1 MIYWL
6 HLAGRRVAA
15 VLPLGLSYALAE
27 AGGWVAYWLWPAKR
41 RHAIA
46 NVRQILGPQAAGQAG
61 RLARAAFRNYGKYL
75 IDMLRLS
82 GSQLR
87 EIEQRL
93 VVYGIEHVEA
103 ARAQGR
109 GLIFVGGHIGNSDI
123 GGAILAAR
131 GYPAHVIAET
141 LHPPRW
147 NTLVQET
154 RRQTGMQ
161 VIPAEAGARE
171 ILHVLRRNEVLAFLI
186 DRPTHHE
193 GSGVAVRFFG
203 AWTRVPPGA
212 ATLALRTGASL
223 IAACVVRAGR
233 GYEVHISPPVQVER
247 SGDLQADI
255 QALTQRVMTALEQF
269 IRQHPDQW
277 FMFRPMWPE
286 PHHRGA
292 SLAHGSADVSPTGS
306 LT

>member
-6 HLAGRRVAA
+6 HLAGRRVAT
-15 VLPLGLSYALAE
+15 VLPLGVSYALAGM
-27 AGGWVAYWLWPAKR
+27 GGWVAYWLWPAKR
-41 RHAIA
+41 RHALA
-46 NVRQILGPQAAGQAG
+46 NVRQILGPAAAEQAG
-61 RLARAAFRNYGKYL
+61 GLARTAFRNYGKYL

-87 EIEQRL
+87 DIEQRL

-131 GYPAHVIAET
+131 GFPAHVIAET
-141 LHPPRW
+141 LRPPRW
-147 NTLVQET
+147 NALVQET

-161 VIPAEAGARE
+161 VIPAESGARE
-171 ILHVLRRNEVLAFLI
+171 ILRVLRRNEVLAFLV
-186 DRPTHHE
+186 DRPTHRE
-193 GSGVAVRFFG
+193 GSGVPVRFFG
-203 AWTRVPPGA
+203 AWTRVPSGA

-233 GYEVHISPPVQVER
+233 GYEVHISPPLQVER
-247 SGDLQADI
+247 SGDPQADI
-255 QALTQRVMTALEQF
+255 QALTQRVMSALEQF
-269 IRQHPDQW
+269 IRHHPDQW
-277 FMFRPMWPE
+277 FMFRPMWPDAHE
-286 PHHRGA
+286 LGA
-292 SLAHGSADVSPTGS
+292 SLAHSAADTTPTGS
-306 LT
+306 PA